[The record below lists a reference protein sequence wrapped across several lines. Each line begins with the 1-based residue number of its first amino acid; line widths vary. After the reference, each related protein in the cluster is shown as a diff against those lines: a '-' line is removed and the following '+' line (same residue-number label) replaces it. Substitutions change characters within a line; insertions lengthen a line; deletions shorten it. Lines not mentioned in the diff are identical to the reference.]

1 MPRHAP
7 TTERQ
12 ALLRKRLERFTRL
25 LHGIEDGD
33 PNAVHRTRVASRRL
47 REVLP
52 VLSLDADVAH
62 KLRRRLRKITDR
74 LGRVR
79 EHDVLHH
86 TIKELE
92 KHPRYSKKALGLVAD
107 HVGEPKSDDR
117 KRALEKVPSSD
128 L

>member
-1 MPRHAP
+1 MPRPAH

-25 LHGIEDGD
+25 LHGVEDGD
-33 PNAVHRTRVASRRL
+33 ANAVHRTRVASRRL

-52 VLSLDADVAH
+52 VLSLEPDAAH

-79 EHDVLHH
+79 ELDVLHG
-86 TIKELE
+86 TIRDLE
-92 KHPRYSKKALGLVAD
+92 KSSRC
-107 HVGEPKSDDR
+107 PKSALTRDTL
-117 KRALEKVPSSD
+117 RAAIHEALRSPRPSTPEVRA
-128 L
+128 